1 MEGVEELC
9 AITGL
14 DAGQAFVLLEAAGGD
29 LAVAVQ
35 LHFDSEEGMNRPGNS
50 AADEAAARAAQM
62 DEDAANY
69 GGHYGGSSD
78 EDDGN
83 DHADFPE
90 PVADDDDGGG
100 GGGGGGGGRMAARRR
115 AHSPGAGP
123 RGAPPPPTTR
133 MARLYAAFG
142 WLVSQPGISL
152 IYRLLLGGGRFLYA
166 TGLLQLIGTVLW
178 TPLAMLGLVAP
189 APPPPPPAAAAQRFE
204 TMFEERYGAL
214 HPPFFRGSCQSAI
227 GRSRS
232 EAKFVLVYL
241 HDSGAEESA
250 QFCERVLSSAR
261 FSGFVAEHFV
271 FWVGDLASPEGRSV
285 RRALR
290 ATQLPTLV
298 VLAHGE
304 MAAAMGGAFG
314 GGGFGGAG
322 SPGGDAGAPP
332 APVQAL
338 GTVAGARAL
347 DENSL
352 IASLRGIV
360 DAFEPLL
367 VAARAEQNERLVERM
382 MREQQ
387 EEEYARSLAEDQARE
402 AREAEA
408 GAAAAAVARAAA
420 AEAAAAQAAAAQAEA
435 AAEAKRAARAA
446 KATTLAPEP
455 TAGADDATR
464 LVIRLSDGRRLDRRF
479 GKRERLQA
487 VVDYIESELPDIY
500 DGADFELVSNYPR
513 KVFSAETR
521 SATLEALGLCPQATL
536 FTKEMDEA

>member
-1 MEGVEELC
+1 
-9 AITGL
+9 
-14 DAGQAFVLLEAAGGD
+14 
-29 LAVAVQ
+29 
-35 LHFDSEEGMNRPGNS
+35 
-50 AADEAAARAAQM
+50 
-62 DEDAANY
+62 
-69 GGHYGGSSD
+69 
-78 EDDGN
+78 
-83 DHADFPE
+83 
-90 PVADDDDGGG
+90 
-100 GGGGGGGGRMAARRR
+100 
-115 AHSPGAGP
+115 
-123 RGAPPPPTTR
+123 
-133 MARLYAAFG
+133 
-142 WLVSQPGISL
+142 
-152 IYRLLLGGGRFLYA
+152 
-166 TGLLQLIGTVLW
+166 
-178 TPLAMLGLVAP
+178 
-189 APPPPPPAAAAQRFE
+189 
-204 TMFEERYGAL
+204 
-214 HPPFFRGSCQSAI
+214 
-227 GRSRS
+227 
-232 EAKFVLVYL
+232 
-241 HDSGAEESA
+241 
-250 QFCERVLSSAR
+250 
-261 FSGFVAEHFV
+261 
-271 FWVGDLASPEGRSV
+271 
-285 RRALR
+285 
-290 ATQLPTLV
+290 V

-332 APVQAL
+332 PPVQAL

-446 KATTLAPEP
+446 KATSLAPEP

-521 SATLEALGLCPQATL
+521 SATLEDLGLCPQATL